1 MKVQKKDIVV
11 IPAGHNF
18 PIIADGKVSTAFRE
32 RGITDFSGA
41 IEWVTDLPYG
51 RNADKQNPV
60 TVFDDGCGT
69 CGTKHAL
76 LKQLAD
82 ENSAEDVQLIL
93 CVFKMSR
100 ENTPSIKT
108 ILDKY
113 GLPYMPEAHNYL
125 RVGGEIVDATKRNWS
140 VLQFLD
146 DVIWEQEIQPDQI
159 TGFKVSHHKHVLSE
173 WLAEHPEI
181 PYTLTELYAIREQC
195 IAALGS
201 KR

>member
-1 MKVQKKDIVV
+1 MLPQ
-11 IPAGHNF
+11 HYNF
-18 PIIADGKVSTAFRE
+18 SITAEGKVSTAFRE
-32 RGITDFSGA
+32 QGVTNFSGA
-41 IEWVTDLPYG
+41 IELITDLPYG
-51 RNADKQNPV
+51 RNADKENPV
-60 TVFDDGCGT
+60 TIFTDGCGT

-82 ENSAEDVQLIL
+82 EQNIDGVQLIL
-93 CVFKMSR
+93 CVFKMNR
-100 ENTPSIKT
+100 ENTHSIKE

-113 GLPYMPEAHNYL
+113 NLPYMLEAHNYL

-146 DVIWEQEIQPDQI
+146 DVIGEIEIQPGQI
-159 TGFKVSHHKHVLSE
+159 TGFKVSYHKKLLTDSLIQHQ
-173 WLAEHPEI
+173 EI
-181 PYTLTELYAIREQC
+181 TYSLTELYAIREQC